1 MAGLKDLKPDTIK
14 AYFEFAKAVDKSD
27 ALSQKEKELIS
38 VAVSHAIQCS
48 FCIEDHVKKARVAG
62 AKEEE
67 IAEAILVAAKVRAG
81 ATLTYAQ
88 NYAFKNQEQ
97 TK

>member
-1 MAGLKDLKPDTIK
+1 MMGLKEIKPEIVK
-14 AYFEFAKAVDKSD
+14 AYFEFSKAVDRTE
-27 ALSQKEKELIS
+27 ALTQKEKELVS
-38 VAVSHAIQCS
+38 VGVAHAIQCS
-48 FCIEDHVKKARVAG
+48 FCIEDHVRKARVAG

-88 NYAFKNQEQ
+88 HYAYKNEQ
-97 TK
+97 K

>member
-1 MAGLKDLKPDTIK
+1 MTGLKELKPEIIK
-14 AYFEFAKAVDKSD
+14 AYFEFSKAVDKTD
-27 ALSQKEKELIS
+27 TLTQKEKELIS
-38 VAVSHAIQCS
+38 VGVAHAIQCS
-48 FCIEDHVKKARVAG
+48 FCIEDHVRKARLAG

-88 NYAFKNQEQ
+88 HYAFKGEEQ
-97 TK
+97 K